1 MILDREAERVLMEW
15 GVVHNALVQGASDLH
30 FSAGSPPIAR
40 IHGELVR
47 MEPDPITPEEI
58 NKLIDLLTDRYLK
71 SVFYE
76 AGGRDLDY
84 TVEFPTMRRRFRLN
98 VFKQY
103 HGSSISMRV
112 LAHRIQTFDE
122 LGLPRNFES
131 LAFEKNGLVLVTG
144 ATGSGKSTT
153 MAAMIE
159 TVNRK
164 SQRHIITVEDPIEV
178 LFENKRS
185 MIEQREVGTHVEDF
199 HIALRGALRQDP
211 DIIFVGEIRDPE
223 TAAMTLRAAQVGALV
238 LATLHTRSA
247 IETVSRFLSF
257 FDDNLRLSARY
268 QLTDVIRGIM
278 CQRLIPRRSGTGRVA
293 AAEVLI
299 SNSAVKHIIREDRTH
314 LLHSLMEIAASSGM
328 TTMEESLL
336 NRYHEGHI
344 DLQTAFDNCNDK
356 QAFISALPP
365 ELQKEVQM
373 DWEVEIEIKRLEQ
386 LRETQKRQV
395 QTRTL

>member
-1 MILDREAERVLMEW
+1 
-15 GVVHNALVQGASDLH
+15 
-30 FSAGSPPIAR
+30 
-40 IHGELVR
+40 
-47 MEPDPITPEEI
+47 
-58 NKLIDLLTDRYLK
+58 
-71 SVFYE
+71 
-76 AGGRDLDY
+76 
-84 TVEFPTMRRRFRLN
+84 
-98 VFKQY
+98 
-103 HGSSISMRV
+103 
-112 LAHRIQTFDE
+112 
-122 LGLPRNFES
+122 
-131 LAFEKNGLVLVTG
+131 
-144 ATGSGKSTT
+144 
-153 MAAMIE
+153 
-159 TVNRK
+159 
-164 SQRHIITVEDPIEV
+164 
-178 LFENKRS
+178 
-185 MIEQREVGTHVEDF
+185 MIEQREVGTHVENF
-199 HIALRGALRQDP
+199 HVALRGALRQDP
-211 DIIFVGEIRDPE
+211 DIIFVGEIRDAE

-257 FDDNLRLSARY
+257 FDDNLRVSARH

-278 CQRLIPRRSGTGRVA
+278 CQRLIPRRSGTGRVV

-299 SNSAVKHIIREDRTH
+299 SNSAVKHIIRDDRTH

>member
-1 MILDREAERVLMEW
+1 MPGIAHYFRLMQEM
-15 GVVHNALVQGASDLH
+15 GASDLH
-30 FSAGSPPIAR
+30 LASGVPPIVR
-40 IHGELVR
+40 VHGTLERLPQQELSAAEVVSMIR
-47 MEPDPITPEEI
+47 EILTDTEIRRVQDEKNLDFALAFGTPEE
-58 NKLIDLLTDRYLK
+58 
-71 SVFYE
+71 
-76 AGGRDLDY
+76 GG
-84 TVEFPTMRRRFRLN
+84 PWRFRGNAYFQKNGPNL
-98 VFKQY
+98 VLRGI
-103 HGSSISMRV
+103 GSSV
-112 LAHRIQTFDE
+112 PTLEE
-122 LGLPRNFES
+122 LGLPTD
-131 LAFEKNGLVLVTG
+131 LARLVGYHQGLVLTTG
-144 ATGSGKSTT
+144 QAGSGKTAT
-153 MAAMIE
+153 LAALIDI
-159 TVNRK
+159 VNSSK
-164 SQRHIITVEDPIEV
+164 PVHIITVEDPIEV
-178 LFENKRS
+178 LFESKRS
-185 MIEQREVGTHVEDF
+185 MIEQREVGTHVENF
-199 HIALRGALRQDP
+199 HVALRGALRQDP

-257 FDDNLRLSARY
+257 FDDNLRVSARH

-278 CQRLIPRRSGTGRVA
+278 CQRLIPRRSGTGRVV

-299 SNSAVKHIIREDRTH
+299 SNSAVKHIIRDDRTH

-336 NRYHEGHI
+336 TRYHEGHI